1 MADSHEVQL
10 ARLRQSMATFESQ
23 RDEIGDDAIAPV
35 LNALKDQI
43 AALEASQFTKSGDTE
58 ERRIV
63 TILFTDI
70 VGSTSIAER
79 MDPEDWRSTISTVH
93 EMAGK
98 IVDRNDGRVLQYLGD
113 GLLAAFGTEFSSER
127 DPERGIKA
135 ALEIISDLPALD
147 IETPLQMRAGVHT
160 GLVVMGDLGSYA
172 KREFTASGDAM
183 NLAARLQSSAPANG
197 VAISHDTYR
206 YVRGLFDMTPQAP
219 FKVRGRQEPLRTY
232 LVHQAKTHPFR
243 MVTRGVGGVKV
254 PTIGREAE
262 NSTLTQA
269 CKEAVQTKRKVWNQ
283 IRGEP
288 GVGKTRLLQ
297 DVAESLEMLPAA
309 FQWLKTQ
316 AIEGDARRPYTL
328 VRRMWFERFQI
339 AEDSPVEEAEGRW
352 VKGIY
357 DLLGAGTEE
366 EAHTLGLLVGLPFE
380 GSPFL
385 RTLRHEPIQMKGRAF
400 VISREL
406 LKQIRRK
413 EPVVLLIEDLQW
425 ADQASREYLTHVVMH
440 EGADED
446 EGQALLIVATARPEW
461 KPPAELLSHSEFHLM
476 DLPALSESD
485 CRTLVQELL
494 QRTEEIPDEAVQVI
508 VERSQGVPYFA
519 EEMVNWLIDKG
530 VIDLHT
536 EPWTFTPSLFDET
549 LLPDTLQHLLTTR
562 LGSLTDSQRRALE
575 SASIYGRNFWEDGLR
590 NLGVEPGDE
599 LLEAVEQRGFIEA
612 MPTSSFVGDREWRF
626 HHDLMRDATY
636 EMILKRNRPGM
647 HKKAATWLESRVEQ
661 AGRLP
666 EFAGVLGDHFERAGE
681 LSEAADWYLRAGERA
696 WSQGAVI
703 ESREFY
709 DRTIELLPATDRE
722 RLWSV
727 LLNRDKVLALLGE
740 VENRRVD
747 VDRLLALAG
756 DFNNPGRFAEAYY
769 RRGVFME
776 SLGDFREAVDAYE
789 KAVDSAEEA
798 GNREVEMLAAAI
810 SVYSYVR
817 LGELSAAEKFAGKAL
832 DGVDKIQE
840 DSARAKILAN
850 VGTYFNAIG
859 DLSRAASLGEQAV
872 GICEHL
878 GDRWGEALSLSNLG
892 YIYMQLGMFTRA
904 QTFLHRA
911 LKLDEGLGALRP
923 VVYTLLNLGLVAC
936 RIGDQVGAKAF
947 LARAQ
952 AAMEPLGDTFA
963 VAISH
968 MYMGLCLESAMDF
981 SAAIEEYST
990 ALDIYKDTG
999 LEGNAIDVQAGL
1011 ARCKQALEF
1020 DQEAL
1025 DHTRVVWTYLQ
1036 EHGSR
1041 GLEFPI
1047 LAYLTCARIFEA
1059 VGEDEQSTIAIEEG
1073 WNELMSRADK
1083 ISDASWRGSFIETV
1097 PEHRELSAMWDWQ
1110 AGSPASRKREDDDGG
1125 R

>member
-10 ARLRQSMATFESQ
+10 ARLRQSMATLESQ
-23 RDEIGDDAIAPV
+23 RDEIGDDAIAPA
-35 LNALKDQI
+35 LSALKDQI
-43 AALEASQFTKSGDTE
+43 SALEARQFTKSGDTE

-79 MDPEDWRSTISTVH
+79 MDPEDWRSTISAVH

-98 IVDRNDGRVLQYLGD
+98 IVDQNDGRVLQYLGD
-113 GLLAAFGTEFSSER
+113 GLLAAFGTEVSSER

-135 ALEIISDLPALD
+135 ALQIIAELPALNL
-147 IETPLQMRAGVHT
+147 EPLLQMRAGVHT

-197 VAISHDTYR
+197 VVISHDTYR

-232 LVHQAKTHPFR
+232 LVHHAKTHPFR

-262 NSTLTQA
+262 MRLLANQ
-269 CKEAVQTKRKVWNQ
+269 CQEAFRKKRSVWNQ
-283 IRGEP
+283 IKGEP

-297 DVAESLEMLPAA
+297 DVAESLELLPPA
-309 FQWLKTQ
+309 FEWLKTQ

-339 AEDSPVEEAEGRW
+339 AVDSPVEEAEAKW
-352 VKGIY
+352 VRGIES
-357 DLLGAGTEE
+357 LLGAGADEE
-366 EAHTLGLLVGLPFE
+366 THVLGLLVGLPFE

-385 RTLRHEPIQMKGRAF
+385 RTLRHDPSQMKGRAF
-400 VISREL
+400 IISREL
-406 LKQIRRK
+406 LTKLRQK
-413 EPVVLLIEDLQW
+413 DPVVLLIEDLQW
-425 ADQASREYLTHVVMH
+425 ADQASWEYLTHVVMH
-440 EGADED
+440 EGADDDED
-446 EGQALLIVATARPEW
+446 QALIVLATTRPEW
-461 KPPAELLSHSEFHLM
+461 KPPAELLSHSNFHLM
-476 DLPALSESD
+476 GLPALSESD

-494 QRTEEIPDEAVQVI
+494 QRTEEIPDDVVQVI
-508 VERSQGVPYFA
+508 VERAQGVPYFA

-530 VIDLHT
+530 VINLHT
-536 EPWTFTPSLFDET
+536 EPWTFTLSLFDET

-590 NLGVEPGDE
+590 YLGVEPGDE

-612 MPTSSFVGDREWRF
+612 MPTSIFVGDREWRF

-647 HKKAATWLESRVEQ
+647 HKKAATWLESRADQ

-703 ESREFY
+703 ESREFF
-709 DRTIELLPATDRE
+709 DRTIELLPPADNE

-747 VDRLLALAG
+747 MDGLLEIAG
-756 DFNNPGRFAEAYY
+756 EFDDPGRFAEAYY
-769 RRGVFME
+769 RSGVFME

-789 KAVDSAEEA
+789 KAVDYAEEA
-798 GNREVEMLAAAI
+798 ENREVEMLAAAL
-810 SVYSYVR
+810 SVFPYFR
-817 LGELSAAEKFAGKAL
+817 LGEFSRAVKLADKAL
-832 DGVDKIQE
+832 DGLDQMRD
-840 DSARAKILAN
+840 DSTRAKIMIN
-850 VGTYFNAIG
+850 VGLYYMEIG
-859 DLSRAASLGEQAV
+859 ELSRAASLFERAIETNV
-872 GICEHL
+872 RL
-878 GDRWGEALSLSNLG
+878 GDKAGEAIGHINLG
-892 YIYMQLGMFTRA
+892 YIYMQLGMFA
-904 QTFLHRA
+904 QAQPFLQKA
-911 LKLDEGLGALRP
+911 LAINEGLGALRAI
-923 VVYTLLNLGLVAC
+923 VYTLLNLGLARC
-936 RIGDQVGAKAF
+936 RVGDQVGGKAF

-963 VAISH
+963 MAISH
-968 MYMGLCLESAMDF
+968 MYLGLCLESAMDF
-981 SAAIEEYST
+981 SAAIEEYSA

-999 LEGNAIDVQAGL
+999 LEGYLVDTKAGL
-1011 ARCKQALEF
+1011 ARCKQSLGF
-1020 DQEAL
+1020 QQEAL
-1025 DHTRVVWTYLQ
+1025 EHTREVWAYLQ
-1036 EHGSR
+1036 ENGSIS
-1041 GLEFPI
+1041 LDFPI
-1047 LAYLTCARIFEA
+1047 LAYQTCASVFKA
-1059 VGEDEQSTIAIEEG
+1059 VGEDEQSAIAIEEG
-1073 WNELMSRADK
+1073 WNEMMSRADN
-1083 ISDASWRGSFIETV
+1083 ISDASWRESFIENV
-1097 PEHRELSAMWDWQ
+1097 PEHRELSALWNRQ
-1110 AGSPASRKREDDDGG
+1110 AGTPASKKREDEDGG
-1125 R
+1125 